1 MYPTKD
7 AFEDD
12 DFLFPKVVY
21 ISFLAWRVFLEHF
34 EIHGIFESR

>member
-12 DFLFPKVVY
+12 DFLFPKVGY
-21 ISFLAWRVFLEHF
+21 ISFLE
-34 EIHGIFESR
+34 GIFGAFRDSWDI